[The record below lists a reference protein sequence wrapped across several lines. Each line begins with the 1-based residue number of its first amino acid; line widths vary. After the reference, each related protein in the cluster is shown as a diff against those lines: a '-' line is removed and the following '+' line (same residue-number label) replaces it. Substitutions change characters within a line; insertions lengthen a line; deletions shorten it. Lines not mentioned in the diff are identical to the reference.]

1 MWNVAAKQ
9 LQQKYHD
16 EFHKEID
23 PFKNLIYHEAREARN
38 CKRKE
43 LQALPE
49 KRRQSSA
56 ALTTEEYLSENNNFV
71 GRKYTR
77 RFAEKI
83 FVIASVELAWRG
95 SEATNCFLHFFRRNA
110 EMVEP

>member
-23 PFKNLIYHEAREARN
+23 PFKSLIYHEAREAKN

-56 ALTTEEYLSENNNFV
+56 ALTTEEYQKIISLWDENTPEVLQKTF
-71 GRKYTR
+71 
-77 RFAEKI
+77 
-83 FVIASVELAWRG
+83 FVIASVELA
-95 SEATNCFLHFFRRNA
+95 
-110 EMVEP
+110 